1 MVETNIFRKNKINLE
16 DYDYQK
22 DIQNRVLMS
31 HFSPEDIEV
40 LEEIV
45 YSSQRIPI
53 SRLVSQLDKSL
64 DDL

>member
-31 HFSPEDIEV
+31 HFSTEDLEV

-45 YSSQRIPI
+45 YSSQKIPI
-53 SRLVSQLDKSL
+53 GI
-64 DDL
+64 